1 MSYRTVI
8 FLGSL
13 LMRGLNGSL
22 RFKKQASKYDKD
34 FFRFV
39 VVDSKTGKLYRI
51 QVSETDISQEL
62 PLLNKSKDQN
72 PIDI

>member
-1 MSYRTVI
+1 
-8 FLGSL
+8 
-13 LMRGLNGSL
+13 MRGLNGSL